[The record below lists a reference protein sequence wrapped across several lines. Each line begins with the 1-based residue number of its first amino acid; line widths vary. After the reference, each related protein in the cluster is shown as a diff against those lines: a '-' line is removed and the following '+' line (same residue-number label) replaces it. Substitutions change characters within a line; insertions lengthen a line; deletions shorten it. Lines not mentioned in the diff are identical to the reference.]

1 MTRFWNN
8 LHQQCSQLKD
18 KPCIK
23 NRNPNAG
30 KTHHVSPPNTT
41 TNVVHRTYTQEEF
54 EDTKG
59 VATAQRKKMITPY
72 NSQLPQNR
80 RIIPGALEGVLLSN
94 NMLAAVYTTYSGRV
108 AAILL

>member
-1 MTRFWNN
+1 
-8 LHQQCSQLKD
+8 
-18 KPCIK
+18 
-23 NRNPNAG
+23 
-30 KTHHVSPPNTT
+30 VSPPNTT
-41 TNVVHRTYTQEEF
+41 TNVIQRTYTQEEC

-59 VATAQRKKMITPY
+59 VATAQRRKNIKSY

-94 NMLAAVYTTYSGRV
+94 NMLAAVYTRCSGRV